1 MANRSLSARSRG
13 GAFQALAPKPRTAST
28 HLGAQLKQLRL
39 LQGPDC
45 AHEAVGLA
53 RRLELRERVRVG
65 GPGYGSVQH
74 HDGWQRGIFAHTSE
88 TTLVSSRIIGT
99 DRRSIE
105 MRRFAHRLALR
116 QSKLHATERR
126 EALVYRACQ
135 IDARRGLCGE
145 RRTQSAPRL
154 LLHGVAVFGL
164 PDAQALLHVSVEVGN
179 RKYWPLQSTLS

>member
-65 GPGYGSVQH
+65 GPGYGSAFMVLELKP
-74 HDGWQRGIFAHTSE
+74 GA
-88 TTLVSSRIIGT
+88 
-99 DRRSIE
+99 
-105 MRRFAHRLALR
+105 LAGC
-116 QSKLHATERR
+116 A
-126 EALVYRACQ
+126 
-135 IDARRGLCGE
+135 
-145 RRTQSAPRL
+145 
-154 LLHGVAVFGL
+154 GVARYAKEFMS
-164 PDAQALLHVSVEVGN
+164 P
-179 RKYWPLQSTLS
+179 